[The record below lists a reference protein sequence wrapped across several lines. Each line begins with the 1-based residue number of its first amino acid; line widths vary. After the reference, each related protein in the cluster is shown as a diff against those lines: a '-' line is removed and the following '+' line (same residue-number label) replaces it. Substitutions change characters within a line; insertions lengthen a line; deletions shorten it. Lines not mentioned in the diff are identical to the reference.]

1 MATPNPAMRSFLRFH
16 QRVYEA
22 TGGLVGHHLI
32 GVPCLLL
39 HTTGRHSG
47 QRRTVALVYARDGE
61 RDASAGYAVV
71 ASNHGMDAP
80 PAWLLNL
87 EAAAEA
93 EIQLGRHTRKA
104 RAEVYR
110 PGDEDYARL
119 WQLVNDGNH
128 HRYER
133 YQAGTA
139 RPIPVVRLV
148 PV

>member
-1 MATPNPAMRSFLRFH
+1 MARPNMAMRSFLRFH
-16 QRVYEA
+16 QRLYEA
-22 TGGLVGHHLI
+22 SGGLVGHRLI

-39 HTTGRHSG
+39 HTTGRRSG
-47 QRRTVALVYARDGE
+47 RRRTVVLVYARDGAP
-61 RDASAGYAVV
+61 DAPTGYVVV

-87 EAAAEA
+87 EADPAA
-93 EIQLGRHTRKA
+93 EIQLGRRSQKA

-119 WQLVNDGNH
+119 WQLANDGNH
-128 HRYER
+128 HRYEP
-133 YQAGTA
+133 YQAATT

-148 PV
+148 QA